1 MKLNGLRRYR
11 IEKKLP
17 QSVVAEKLH
26 ISKYQYI
33 KMEQTEIVPD
43 KYIPLLSEILEYDFS
58 LMIPF
63 NSSYLQALR
72 NISNISQ
79 KELASTFGISQQS
92 VMKHENRDQHYSY
105 QKYKD
110 TYFSFFKKQ
119 LANGEL
125 YPFIVKNVPGATI
138 LFYLDKCIILVDDE
152 EIFDLDSHLI
162 DPDVEIYIY
171 ERKSM
176 V

>member
-1 MKLNGLRRYR
+1 MKLKGLKKYR
-11 IEKKLP
+11 LEKNIP
-17 QSVVAEKLH
+17 QSVIADKLH
-26 ISKYQYI
+26 ISRYQYI
-33 KMEQTEIVPD
+33 KMEQSEIVPD
-43 KYIPLLSEILEYDFS
+43 KYIPLLSKILEYDFS
-58 LMIPF
+58 LMTPY

-79 KELASTFGISQQS
+79 KDVASTFGITQQS
-92 VMKHENRDQHYSY
+92 VVKQENGDQHFSY

-110 TYFSFFKKQ
+110 TYFSYFKKQ

-125 YPFIVKNVPGATI
+125 YPFIVKEVPGANI

-152 EIFDLDSHLI
+152 KKFDLASHLI
-162 DPDVEIYIY
+162 DPDVEITIY